1 MNVENKI
8 GQKIIWLI
16 VFFVVICFVLFL
28 LALKNNFIFDLIYDF
43 NEEKE
48 FFKNENND
56 LIDLYKV
63 NKNNFFVCMN
73 GKLKLMDFINEREKW
88 SESLNFVEPV
98 FQNEKKI
105 FGVSD
110 IKSNLVSI
118 YNLDGKLYDI
128 KINAGENL
136 LAFFVSENGCCVCIT
151 KGENFYNINVYNQ
164 SGEKILSNV
173 YHEENIFPVGADIS
187 PDGKILA
194 IDYVDLNNI
203 KPESKI
209 VFMRVDNQNIF
220 GSVQEKGNFIHG
232 INFIS
237 NEQIILFDKHE
248 IICKEIKKNN
258 IKEKWRIK
266 FNSTISEV
274 DFNENFLVVK
284 IDNQTESFLKSRSL
298 IEIYNINSGQKKS
311 FFEAKNQ
318 IDFINF
324 DKELNYILLAGLNN
338 FFVIDVNGKV
348 LFENNL
354 TGEYK
359 KACFLNKTNK
369 ILFLRDDKIL
379 LREFEKKSN
388 NNNNGRNQNGFE
400 LFEKN

>member
-1 MNVENKI
+1 M
-8 GQKIIWLI
+8 
-16 VFFVVICFVLFL
+16 
-28 LALKNNFIFDLIYDF
+28 
-43 NEEKE
+43 
-48 FFKNENND
+48 
-56 LIDLYKV
+56 
-63 NKNNFFVCMN
+63 
-73 GKLKLMDFINEREKW
+73 
-88 SESLNFVEPV
+88 
-98 FQNEKKI
+98 
-105 FGVSD
+105 
-110 IKSNLVSI
+110 
-118 YNLDGKLYDI
+118 
-128 KINAGENL
+128 
-136 LAFFVSENGCCVCIT
+136 
-151 KGENFYNINVYNQ
+151 
-164 SGEKILSNV
+164 SNV

-266 FNSTISEV
+266 FNSIISEV
-274 DFNENFLVVK
+274 DFNENVLVVK
-284 IDNQTESFLKSRSL
+284 IDNQTESFFKSRSL

-338 FFVIDVNGKV
+338 FFVIDVNGKI

-359 KACFLNKTNK
+359 KACFLNKANK

>member
-1 MNVENKI
+1 MNVESKA
-8 GQKIIWLI
+8 GQKIIWVI
-16 VFFVVICFVLFL
+16 VFFVVICFCLFL
-28 LALKNNFIFDLIYDF
+28 FALKNNFIFDLIYDADG
-43 NEEKE
+43 EKE
-48 FFKNENND
+48 FFKSENND
-56 LIDLYKV
+56 LIDLYKI

-73 GKLKLMDFINEREKW
+73 GKLKLMDFINEQEKW

-105 FGVSD
+105 LGVSD

-118 YNLDGKLYDI
+118 YNLDGKLYEI

-164 SGEKILSNV
+164 NGEKILSNV
-173 YHEENIFPVGADIS
+173 YHEENIFPIGADIS

-194 IDYVDLNNI
+194 INYVDLNNI

-209 VFMRVDNQNIF
+209 VFMRVDDQNIF
-220 GSVQEKGNFIHG
+220 GSVQEKENFIHG

-237 NEQIILFDKHE
+237 NERIILFGKQE
-248 IICKEIKKNN
+248 IICNEIKKNN
-258 IKEKWRIK
+258 INEKWRIK
-266 FNSTISEV
+266 FDNIVSEI
-274 DFNENFLVVK
+274 DFDENFLVVK
-284 IDNQTESFLKSRSL
+284 IDNQTESFLKSGSL
-298 IEIYNINSGQKKS
+298 IEIYNMNSGQKKS
-311 FFEAKNQ
+311 FFEAKNR

-324 DKELNYILLAGLNN
+324 DGELDYLLLSSLNN
-338 FFVIDVNGKV
+338 FFVIDVNGKI

-359 KACFLNKTNK
+359 KACFLTKANK
-369 ILFLRDDKIL
+369 ILFLRDNKIL
-379 LREFEKKSN
+379 LREFEKK
-388 NNNNGRNQNGFE
+388 NGRNKNGFE
-400 LFEKN
+400 FFKKN

>member
-8 GQKIIWLI
+8 RQKIIWAI
-16 VFFVVICFVLFL
+16 VFIVVMCFFLFL
-28 LALKNNFIFDLIYDF
+28 FALKNNFIFDLICDF
-43 NEEKE
+43 DGEKE
-48 FFKNENND
+48 FFKSENND
-56 LIDLYKV
+56 LIDLYKI

-73 GKLKLMDFINEREKW
+73 GKLKLMDFIGNKEKW

-105 FGVSD
+105 LGVSD

-118 YNLDGKLYDI
+118 YNLEGKLYEI

-173 YHEENIFPVGADIS
+173 YHDENIFPIGADIS

-194 IDYVDLNNI
+194 INYVDLNNI

-209 VFMRVDNQNIF
+209 VFMRVDDQNIF
-220 GSVQEKGNFIHG
+220 GSVQEKENFIHG

-237 NEQIILFDKHE
+237 NERIILFGKQE

-258 IKEKWRIK
+258 INEKWRIK
-266 FNSTISEV
+266 FDNIVSEI
-274 DFNENFLVVK
+274 DFDENFLVVK
-284 IDNQTESFLKSRSL
+284 IDNQTESFLKSGSL
-298 IEIYNINSGQKKS
+298 IEIYNMNSGQKKS
-311 FFEAKNQ
+311 FFEAKNR

-324 DKELNYILLAGLNN
+324 DGELDYLLLSSLNN
-338 FFVIDVNGKV
+338 FFVIDVNGKI

-359 KACFLNKTNK
+359 KACFLNKANK
-369 ILFLRDDKIL
+369 ILFLRDNKIL

-388 NNNNGRNQNGFE
+388 NNNGRNKNGFE
-400 LFEKN
+400 FFKKN

>member
-16 VFFVVICFVLFL
+16 VFFVVICFFLFL
-28 LALKNNFIFDLIYDF
+28 FALKNNFIFDLIYDF

-48 FFKNENND
+48 FFKSENND
-56 LIDLYKV
+56 LIDLYKI
-63 NKNNFFVCMN
+63 NKSNFFVCMN

-98 FQNEKKI
+98 FQNKKKI
-105 FGVSD
+105 LGVSD

-151 KGENFYNINVYNQ
+151 KGENFYNINVY
-164 SGEKILSNV
+164 
-173 YHEENIFPVGADIS
+173 YEENIFPIGADIS
-187 PDGKILA
+187 PDRKILA

-209 VFMRVDNQNIF
+209 IFMRLDNQNIF
-220 GSVQEKGNFIHG
+220 GSLQEKERFIHG

-237 NEQIILFDKHE
+237 NEQIILFDKRE

-266 FNSTISEV
+266 FDSIISEV
-274 DFNENFLVVK
+274 DFNENFLVIK
-284 IDNQTESFLKSRSL
+284 IDNQTENFLKSRSL

-311 FFEAKNQ
+311 CFETKNQ
-318 IDFINF
+318 IDFMNF
-324 DKELNYILLAGLNN
+324 DGELNYILLANLNN
-338 FFVIDVNGKV
+338 FLVIDMDGKI

-359 KACFLNKTNK
+359 KACLLNKANK
-369 ILFLRDDKIL
+369 ILFLTDDKIL
-379 LREFEKKSN
+379 LKNIEKRTN
-388 NNNNGRNQNGFE
+388 NNYGVNQNGFE